1 MKFIFKAKTQ
11 SGEIKEG
18 TIDAATEQSVAQILQ
33 SNGMIPIQIKQ
44 EAVESEIIKQLQG
57 IWEGVN
63 DNDLAVFFRQFATL
77 IEAKVPVV
85 TSLQTLSEQT
95 DNKYLQIIIK
105 EIILDIKDGVPF
117 SESLSKHPNI
127 FTPLMIS
134 IVRAGE
140 VSGNLQRSIMF
151 IADNTEK
158 SNELNGKIK
167 SALFYPGFVLGAA
180 VIIGFAVFTFVIPKL
195 TTIFKDM
202 DIDIPWYTEV
212 VISIGNFMQSY
223 WWLVLIIM
231 VASVVGVLYYVKTE
245 NGKQEWDEVKI
256 KIPIIGTLFR
266 NMYMARFSENLA
278 VLLNGGIPVVR
289 ALLITSDIINNRT
302 LQATILKAADE
313 VKTGG
318 VMSGVFI
325 RSNEFPPIVARMM
338 KIGEDSGKIQEVLKS
353 LAVFYEREVDRMT
366 RNLASLIEPVLI
378 VLLGIGVAFLVFTIL
393 MPIYNIAGQIK

>member
-18 TIDAATEQSVAQILQ
+18 SIEAPTEQAVAQILQ
-33 SNGMIPIQIKQ
+33 SNGLIPIQVKQ
-44 EAVESEIIKQLQG
+44 EGAELEIVKQFQS

-105 EIILDIKDGVPF
+105 EIILDIKDGMPF
-117 SESLSKHPNI
+117 SESLSKHPKI

-167 SALFYPGFVLGAA
+167 SALFYPGFVLSAA
-180 VIIGFAVFTFVIPKL
+180 IIIGFAVFTFVIPRL
-195 TTIFKDM
+195 TSIFKDM
-202 DIDIPWYTEV
+202 DIEIPWYTQL
-212 VISIGNFMQSY
+212 VISIGEFMQSY

-231 VASVVGVLYYVKTE
+231 IASVIGLFYYIKTE

-256 KIPIIGTLFR
+256 KIPLLGTLFR
-266 NMYMARFSENLA
+266 NMYMARFAENLA

-325 RSNEFPPIVARMM
+325 RSKEFPPIVARMM
-338 KIGEDSGKIQEVLKS
+338 KIGEDSGKIQDVLKS
-353 LAVFYEREVDRMT
+353 LAIFYEREVDRMT